1 MHREEIA
8 GLPDDLEPLM
18 QVADDLLREGRAVEA
33 KACYDKVS
41 SARSDHA
48 AARNGSGR
56 ASEALGDDCDAITQ
70 YRRALELDPALADA
84 RRNLAKLLVRIG
96 RSEESYPLWRAE
108 LLSGSAWM
116 DGLITKAME
125 ARDLRLAG
133 EYATILAAIRW
144 GRQSHAIGV
153 EGGLPP
159 QATTPCTPL
168 TATKLLHD
176 LEQFRYL
183 TARGILG
190 EEFFEVI
197 ERYQRVADRLAAKG
211 VKGAAPLDDETRRE
225 IGPTYGRIVHVRDA
239 PRLSKA
245 LSSKWDPGAVERA
258 YLGEPPGSV
267 VVDNFLS
274 TEALESL
281 RLYCLES
288 TIWSESKSHGRLGS
302 LFRDGFGCPLL
313 LQIAEEL
320 RESLPNLIGER
331 HPLRHMW
338 AYKSPPTLPP
348 DAITHADFAALNV
361 NFWITPDEANLDET
375 SGGLIV
381 YGVDAP
387 LHWDFHTYNGR
398 LEDVIRPYLRHHQ
411 AQATIIPYRQ
421 NRAVIFNSD
430 LFHSTGEVRFRP
442 GYENRRTNI
451 TMLYGRR
458 EDDLHHREWTRPSA
472 LSESAARTDAWR
484 SAAFARARR

>member
-1 MHREEIA
+1 MLETVRTVN
-8 GLPDDLEPLM
+8 LEPLM
-18 QVADDLLREGRAVEA
+18 HVADDLLRQGRAAEA
-33 KACYDKVS
+33 KACFDRVTT
-41 SARSDHA
+41 ARSDHA
-48 AARNGSGR
+48 PAHNGSGR
-56 ASEALGDDCDAITQ
+56 ASEALGDDGDAIARF
-70 YRRALELDPALADA
+70 RRALELDPGLADA

-108 LLSGSAWM
+108 LLGGSGWI
-116 DGLITKAME
+116 DGLITNAMA

-133 EYATILAAIRW
+133 EYATILAVIR
-144 GRQSHAIGV
+144 RA
-153 EGGLPP
+153 PP
-159 QATTPCTPL
+159 STPSTAL
-168 TATKLLHD
+168 TVTKLRHD

-190 EEFFEVI
+190 DRYSEVI
-197 ERYQRVADRLAAKG
+197 EKYQRIADRLAAQG
-211 VKGAAPLDDETRRE
+211 VHGPALLDDETRRE
-225 IGPTYGRIVHVRDA
+225 IGPTYGRLVHIRDS

-245 LSSKWDPGAVERA
+245 LSSEWNPGAVERA
-258 YLGEPPGSV
+258 YLGEPPGIV

-288 TIWSESKSHGRLGS
+288 TIWSESKSYGRLGS

-320 RESLPNLIGER
+320 RESLPNLIGRR

-338 AYKSPPTLPP
+338 GYKSPPNLPA
-348 DAITHADFAALNV
+348 DAITHADFAAVNV
-361 NFWITPDEANLDET
+361 NFWITPDEANLDKT
-375 SGGLIV
+375 SGGLVV

-398 LEDVIRPYLRHHQ
+398 LEDVIRPYLRYRQ
-411 AQATIIPYRQ
+411 APATIIPYRQ

-430 LFHSTGEVRFRP
+430 LFHSTAEARFRP
-442 GYENRRTNI
+442 GYEDRRTNI

-458 EDDLHHREWTRPSA
+458 EDDVHHRGWTRRSAPSG
-472 LSESAARTDAWR
+472 SAVRTDGWR
-484 SAAFARARR
+484 SVAFARARR